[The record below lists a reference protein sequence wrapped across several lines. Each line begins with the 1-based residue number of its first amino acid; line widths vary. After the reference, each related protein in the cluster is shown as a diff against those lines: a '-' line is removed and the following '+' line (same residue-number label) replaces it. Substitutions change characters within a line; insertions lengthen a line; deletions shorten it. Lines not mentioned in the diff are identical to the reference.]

1 MIIIKKNK
9 LIKID
14 KKPLNLVEF
23 REENRFMGE
32 EIDYYVFAFLDQ
44 ILIIAAWPHFYLAV
58 LVGQLRN

>member
-44 ILIIAAWPHFYLAV
+44 ILIIAA
-58 LVGQLRN
+58 